1 MSRKVE
7 HSRVNRYQLLGPEA
21 SEFVRELIP
30 PWLLP
35 VLGVVTEL
43 GNPAVLMAVFVL
55 DYWFGDHRRGAH
67 AFGVA
72 VAGFALV
79 TALKTYFVAPR
90 PPTEVNVIPASGYS
104 FPSGHA
110 TAAAVGYGILAYD
123 GEAGEW
129 WQRYGLAGV
138 IVFVVAL
145 SRVDLGVHYVG
156 DVVAGVAV
164 GVAFVALAV
173 AATRHDPLRAF
184 VLALA
189 VSVAAVVLSGAGQDS
204 IVTLGVAIGAVLAW
218 PVLQPVP
225 EVQRARNR
233 AVLAVLLLPLVIGV
247 GYLSTL
253 EVTGSVLTFGLSV
266 LLGAAV
272 LAIPEAASFY
282 EARRRDAP
290 ESSDASA

>member
-21 SEFVRELIP
+21 SEFVRELVP

-35 VLGVVTEL
+35 VLGIVTEL

-79 TALKTYFVAPR
+79 TALKTYFLAPR
-90 PPTEVNVIPASGYS
+90 PPTEVNVIPAAGYS

-110 TAAAVGYGILAYD
+110 TAAAIGYGILAYD

-156 DVVAGVAV
+156 DARDDVADVVH
-164 GVAFVALAV
+164 AV

-189 VSVAAVVLSGAGQDS
+189 VSAAAVALSGAGQDS

-233 AVLAVLLLPLVIGV
+233 AVLAVLLLPLVLGV

-253 EVTGSVLTFGLSV
+253 DVTGSVLTFGLSV